1 MIVEVVTRLGYAI
14 KRIKEGYSV
23 KESIP
28 FSVDRNKHPKLGTM
42 LFIGHSA
49 ATAVNAGKVY
59 FTANPMAINYP
70 QWIAFAKYSY
80 QQLRWVIKEKPDAL
94 DAYVNGVLYEELDT
108 VVTSVNK
115 TFESASA
122 DYIVIFE

>member
-1 MIVEVVTRLGYAI
+1 
-14 KRIKEGYSV
+14 
-23 KESIP
+23 
-28 FSVDRNKHPKLGTM
+28 
-42 LFIGHSA
+42 
-49 ATAVNAGKVY
+49 
-59 FTANPMAINYP
+59 MAINYP

-108 VVTSVNK
+108 VVASVNK